1 MAVFLS
7 VFGIDLDKDWENDR
21 LDRLV
26 LLLFNSVVSNIRKNF
41 FMIKSEIV

>member
-7 VFGIDLDKDWENDR
+7 VFGMDLDKDWENDR
-21 LDRLV
+21 LDRL
-26 LLLFNSVVSNIRKNF
+26 LLLFISVISNIRKNF